1 MKEDS
6 WEEIFLRGDLEEAK
20 KIITENYSNIDIKT
34 ALGWVIKMKS
44 RKYKLYKQ
52 IVLSKMLLMY
62 CPRSPLRRKDMSEIL
77 QLAINKNSTFIA
89 KLLLREGVTVSIT
102 PDMKISDNMR
112 KLLFSFGHSDQK
124 SEV

>member
-44 RKYKLYKQ
+44 RNYKLYKQ

-62 CPRSPLRRKDMSEIL
+62 CPRSPLRHKDMSEIL

-112 KLLFSFGHSDQK
+112 KLLFSFGYSDQK
-124 SEV
+124 TKV